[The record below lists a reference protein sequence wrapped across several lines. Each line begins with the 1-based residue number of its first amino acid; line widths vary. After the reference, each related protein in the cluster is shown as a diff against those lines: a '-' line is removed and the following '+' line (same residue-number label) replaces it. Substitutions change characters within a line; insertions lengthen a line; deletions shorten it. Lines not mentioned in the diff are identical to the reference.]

1 MKKIAILSLVLAA
14 GAAMA
19 AEPAS
24 YDPSTTGSVATR
36 AAVQAE
42 FTQAFKGGMLPQT
55 GEVGPVAVQSDTGAA
70 RDVGTVRAEARQAT
84 ASYLTFGEV

>member
-1 MKKIAILSLVLAA
+1 MKKIAIVSLVLAA
-14 GAAMA
+14 SAAMA

-24 YDPSTTGSVATR
+24 YDPTSTGSVATR
-36 AAVQAE
+36 AAVQAD
-42 FTQAFKGGMLPQT
+42 FTQARTSGMLPQT
-55 GEVGPVAVQSDTGAA
+55 GEVGPVAVQSDAGAT